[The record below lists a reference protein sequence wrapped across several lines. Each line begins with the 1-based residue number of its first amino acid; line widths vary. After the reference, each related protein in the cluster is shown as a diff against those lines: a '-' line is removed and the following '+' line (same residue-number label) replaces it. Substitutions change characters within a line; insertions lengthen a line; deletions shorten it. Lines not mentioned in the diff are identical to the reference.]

1 MTAEPAGDDLRWRAL
16 LDGSGSGPRNMA
28 VDEALA
34 RSLGPGRGVLRL
46 YRWDAPTI
54 SLGRN
59 QPARERYDRR
69 EAALRGISFVR
80 RPTGG
85 RAVVHHREVT
95 YAVAVPVGALGGLRE
110 TYRAVNG
117 ALVAGLRALG
127 VEARLA
133 PEDAPT
139 PTLDGRPCFDA
150 PAAGEVVAG
159 GRKLVGSAQ
168 CRIRRAILQH
178 GSVLL
183 DDDQGALAAV
193 AREGAPPAPPATLA
207 GVLGSAPEWDAVAR
221 ALVEGFREVVPGS
234 WGRGAVS
241 GAERKLAGE
250 LETRYAS
257 EEWTWRR

>member
-1 MTAEPAGDDLRWRAL
+1 
-16 LDGSGSGPRNMA
+16 MA

-34 RSLGPGRGVLRL
+34 RSLEPGRGVLRL
-46 YRWDAPTI
+46 YRWDPPTI

-69 EAALRGISFVR
+69 EAVLRSLSFVR

-117 ALVAGLRALG
+117 ALVAGLRSLG
-127 VEARLA
+127 VEASLA
-133 PEDAPT
+133 PAGAPT
-139 PTLDGRPCFDA
+139 PTLDARPCFDA
-150 PAAGEVVAG
+150 PAAGEVVSG

-168 CRIRRAILQH
+168 CRIRRTILQH

-193 AREGAPPAPPATLA
+193 ALEGAPPVPPATLA
-207 GVLGSAPEWDAVAR
+207 DVLGSAPAWGAVAR
-221 ALVEGFREVVPGS
+221 ALAGGFREVLPGS
-234 WGRGAVS
+234 WSRDGLS
-241 GAERKLAGE
+241 GVERKLAGE
-250 LETRYAS
+250 LETRYAC